1 MKARIQW
8 AGEAM
13 FLGESGSG
21 HVVVM
26 DGPPD
31 HGGRNLGVRPME
43 MVLIGLGG
51 CTNFD
56 VVSILK
62 KARQPVESCEAFLEA
77 ERADE
82 EPKVFTKIH
91 VTSWSRAAVS
101 RRPRSSARWSCRRRN
116 TARRRS
122 CSVAAGWRSPTTT
135 RSSNSAETDHPVIIK
150 GAQTLAEA

>member
-91 VTSWSRAAVS
+91 VHFVVKGRGLKEAQVKRAVEL
-101 RRPRSSARWSCRRRN
+101 
-116 TARRRS
+116 
-122 CSVAAGWRSPTTT
+122 
-135 RSSNSAETDHPVIIK
+135 SAEQYCSASIMLGRGGVEITHDYEIVEL
-150 GAQTLAEA
+150 G

>member
-43 MVLIGLGG
+43 MLLLGLGG
-51 CTNFD
+51 CTSFD
-56 VVSILK
+56 VMSILK
-62 KARQPVESCEAFLEA
+62 KSRQEVEGCEAFLDA
-77 ERADE
+77 DRADE
-82 EPKVFTKIH
+82 DPKVFTRIH
-91 VTSWSRAAVS
+91 VHFVVRGKGLKEAMVKRAVEL
-101 RRPRSSARWSCRRRN
+101 SAEKYCSASIMLGRGGVAITHDYEIID
-116 TARRRS
+116 TA
-122 CSVAAGWRSPTTT
+122 AAGAS
-135 RSSNSAETDHPVIIK
+135 
-150 GAQTLAEA
+150 Q